1 MFTFQVLNNEIDQN
15 TNFAKCQMSFFGLTV
30 NVSFR
35 EFTYKIFDPIVQTMV
50 RNSIWHVTNLSFLAS
65 IFPSVTTTQNLA
77 MEN

>member
-1 MFTFQVLNNEIDQN
+1 MVFVLFFHVVCKIS
-15 TNFAKCQMSFFGLTV
+15 NFNIGTAKQLAQASCTELALLLKM
-30 NVSFR
+30 
-35 EFTYKIFDPIVQTMV
+35 FDPVVQTMV